1 MLHSQLSL
9 FPHDSTLIEKL
20 QSEFTPLKSLIVP
33 QCQYAAT
40 STLRMSYL
48 DPDHTTPQI
57 IGTYLHDNLISR
69 LYNAY
74 NTNDSQYLKC
84 YFKKQ
89 KFQLCYTSRSSIDY
103 HLSIHR
109 CGSKNFVP
117 KGAHGLKKQVQLS
130 YLQPYLL
137 SLPDIKQSQNGHLG
151 LFVGIVFQENK
162 GLIEIFL
169 GQLTWNSVKRRYS
182 TNKLS
187 VLYRTDLNKID
198 RSKHTAHTYEE
209 ITEAEVKF
217 NKRQI

>member
-1 MLHSQLSL
+1 MLPSQLSL
-9 FPHDSTLIEKL
+9 FPQDSALIEKL
-20 QSEFTPLKSLIVP
+20 QKEFAPLKSLIVP
-33 QCQYAAT
+33 HCQYAAT

-48 DPDHTTPQI
+48 DPDYTTPQI

-69 LYNAY
+69 LFDTYNA
-74 NTNDSQYLKC
+74 NDSQYLKS

-89 KFQLCYTSRSSIDY
+89 KFQLCYTSPSSIDY
-103 HLSIHR
+103 HMSIHR

-117 KGAHGLKKQVQLS
+117 KGAHGLKKKVQLS
-130 YLQPYLL
+130 YSQPYLL
-137 SLPDIKQSQNGHLG
+137 SLPDIKQSQKGHLG

-169 GQLTWNSVKRRYS
+169 GQLTWSSVKRRYS

-187 VLYRTDLNKID
+187 VLYRTGLNKID
-198 RSKHTAHTYEE
+198 TSKYTAHSYEE
-209 ITEAEVKF
+209 IAEAEVKF